1 MDDAK
6 EDIQKLGALLNKVVA
21 KLGQLSRRLQRVETI
36 MEQVGSEMPP
46 MPDAPTN
53 FIFTPHPDMHSA
65 TPDPPAET
73 PTEEFDLRGMS
84 STLFF
89 HRMCQ
94 RLENTYE
101 DDEAFTEAQRC
112 IQASKH
118 FHRAWNLFKEE
129 DL

>member
-1 MDDAK
+1 MADTED
-6 EDIQKLGALLNKVVA
+6 DIQKLGALLNKIVA
-21 KLGQLSRRLQRVETI
+21 KVGQLSRRLQRVETI
-36 MEQVGSEMPP
+36 MAQVDSEMTS
-46 MPDAPTN
+46 MPDAPPN
-53 FIFTPHPDMHSA
+53 FIFTPHSDMHSA
-65 TPDPPAET
+65 TPDAPAAI
-73 PTEEFDLRGMS
+73 PTDEFDIRGMS

-112 IQASKH
+112 IKASKH